1 MSESSE
7 LISDI
12 LHNILDS
19 IKLVQQ
25 RVSEISSANDLKK
38 SPEGVKLLDSI
49 SMRLQFIG
57 DSVKRIEKIDRQILA
72 KYPEVEWNKIIN
84 FRDFISHHYEM
95 LNHEIIYDICIWKI
109 PQLKS
114 VVEKMLKEIQ

>member
-1 MSESSE
+1 MSESSK

-19 IKLVQQ
+19 IQLVQQ
-25 RVSEISSANDLKK
+25 RVSEISSADDFKK
-38 SPEGVKLLDSI
+38 SPEGIKLLDSI

-57 DSVKRIEKIDRQILA
+57 DSVKRIEKINRQILA
-72 KYPEVEWNKIIN
+72 NYPEVEWNKIIN

-95 LNHEIIYDICIWKI
+95 LNHEIIYDICTGKI